1 MAAARGGLNVTTC
14 PACQR
19 DISQGTETCPHC
31 GVFVSKWKDRN
42 YSRAPAPAPPRQPI
56 QIDTGPSL
64 LGVMIW
70 SSLAILITAGG
81 VLGYQRMKAAA
92 GQRVPAAL
100 TYRDVDGQART
111 FQHEDAVPTVVA
123 FWISNCGYSQ
133 NAMWALN
140 EVRRQYPE
148 DEVDVV
154 GFYMNPSMDAQT
166 KSIAKRE
173 KYEVTLATVQ
183 NMSLGPNALYGE
195 LNDAFH
201 LRGVGR
207 DVYVVDKEGRIHTIP
222 AVDEQGKLRP
232 RPDIVSDVHS
242 ALGTALSPG

>member
-1 MAAARGGLNVTTC
+1 VKNC

-19 DISQGTETCPHC
+19 DIPEETEACPHC
-31 GVFVSKWKDRN
+31 GVVVSKWRDRN
-42 YSRAPAPAPPRQPI
+42 YSRAQAPIPRREPI
-56 QIDTGPSL
+56 QIYTGPSL

-70 SSLAILITAGG
+70 SSLAILIAVGG
-81 VLGYQRMKAAA
+81 VVGYQRMKAAE

-100 TYRDVDGQART
+100 TYTDVDGQART
-111 FQHEDAVPTVVA
+111 FRHEGTAPTVVA

-140 EVRRQYPE
+140 EVRRQYRE

-154 GFYMNPSMDAQT
+154 GFYMNPSLDAQT
-166 KSIAKRE
+166 KTIAKNE

-183 NMSLGPNALYGE
+183 NMSLGTNALFGE
-195 LNDAFH
+195 MNDAFH
-201 LRGVGR
+201 IRGMGR

-232 RPDIVSDVHS
+232 RPDIVSDVQS
-242 ALGTALSPG
+242 ALGTILSPG